1 MTELSISKEEG
12 FTLLELTIVIVLM
25 GIVLAMV
32 LPTFD
37 LLFDS
42 ITGKS
47 TERKIFN
54 IVEKVRD
61 QAIISNQEQT
71 ILVKDNKL
79 IYRDN
84 AGIEEAFNEGIKRIE
99 LKQVEDKK
107 ITFYPNRT
115 NSGGVL
121 RGVLANNQ
129 EFSLS
134 INPLNGQLSL
144 EE

>member
-84 AGIEEAFNEGIKRIE
+84 AGIEEVFNEGIKRIE